1 MDIISDLTEL
11 ITEIFDAAAEFHED
25 LTRLDALETRLTKAG
40 TSFVAKSLG
49 KILEDADLFIM
60 EAPHRKD
67 LYNIQRKIARCLI
80 SCAGDVYYERT
91 QVLNKADGTY
101 HFLLDEMMKLPP
113 DEHFTEGAE
122 ARILQDAAEAS
133 YSKAAERISTE
144 NQTVS
149 KVTVMNKVHEILEEL
164 PLEEPA
170 EKRCC
175 SHLYIEADEDH
186 IHRQDGVK
194 ELRGACIQGK
204 LVYVFEG
211 KESVREGRKELV
223 NPFFFGGRYAGPEEN
238 ARLWERVQEYILKNY
253 DQSAL
258 KRVYISGDGGSWIRT
273 GTDHI
278 AKSVFVTDRFHLMKY
293 INAAARQMLDDGD
306 EVKGKI
312 YKYIYKNKPGKLRKL
327 FRRMKKSASVLDPVI
342 ACESFLENNWEAIRR
357 AFTDKKVL
365 GCSAEGH
372 VSHIY
377 SDRMSSRP
385 MAWSETGADR
395 MCRLRCFIK
404 SCGASK
410 VIDLVKARRER
421 KQREHLPTGTDGIVI
436 SRETVRPKYTKA
448 QLETAAYAEKLYA
461 ELSSTLTR
469 KQISIRLHK
478 SLW

>member
-186 IHRQDGVK
+186 IHRQDGGK

-238 ARLWERVQEYILKNY
+238 ARLWEQDRDRSHREKCLC
-253 DQSAL
+253 
-258 KRVYISGDGGSWIRT
+258 SGP
-273 GTDHI
+273 
-278 AKSVFVTDRFHLMKY
+278 LPP
-293 INAAARQMLDDGD
+293 D
-306 EVKGKI
+306 EVYQRRSAADAGRRRRSQREDLQVHLQEQTREAAETVPAHEEI
-312 YKYIYKNKPGKLRKL
+312 RIRPGSGHCMRKL
-327 FRRMKKSASVLDPVI
+327 SG
-342 ACESFLENNWEAIRR
+342 EQ
-357 AFTDKKVL
+357 L
-365 GCSAEGH
+365 G
-372 VSHIY
+372 SHPPGVH
-377 SDRMSSRP
+377 R
-385 MAWSETGADR
+385 
-395 MCRLRCFIK
+395 
-404 SCGASK
+404 
-410 VIDLVKARRER
+410 
-421 KQREHLPTGTDGIVI
+421 
-436 SRETVRPKYTKA
+436 
-448 QLETAAYAEKLYA
+448 
-461 ELSSTLTR
+461 
-469 KQISIRLHK
+469 
-478 SLW
+478 